1 MKFSPTTLT
10 LLKNFAMINPG
21 LSFKEG
27 NRIHTMSPEKTILA
41 EGVIA
46 ETIPQN
52 FVIHDMNTF
61 LSVFSLTK
69 DSAELEFDAHH
80 VIIVGNKGR
89 SRITYRCCEEV
100 MIVAPSK
107 KNITLP
113 SEDIRFTLSEADL
126 TWILKSASVLQSPH
140 LRIEAHPDRLTITTL
155 DAHNDSAHTD
165 TLEVPLTP
173 NSEPSTGSV
182 VLKTEHLK
190 ILPGTYDVTISLKGI
205 IQFSHH
211 GMKLDYWITAESG
224 LK

>member
-1 MKFSPTTLT
+1 MKFSAPSLT

-27 NRIHTMSPEKTILA
+27 SIIRTISPEKTILA
-41 EGVIA
+41 EGVLS
-46 ETIPQN
+46 ESLPRN
-52 FVIHDMNTF
+52 FVIHDMNSF
-61 LSVFSLTK
+61 LSVLSLNK
-69 DSAELEFDAHH
+69 EPSELEFDDRH

-100 MIVAPSK
+100 MIVAPPK

-113 SEDIRFTLSEADL
+113 SGDIQFTLSEADL
-126 TWILKSASVLQSPH
+126 LWILKSASVLQSPH
-140 LRIEAHPDRLTITTL
+140 LKIEAQSDRLTITTL

-165 TLEVPLTP
+165 TLELPTGATP
-173 NSEPSTGSV
+173 SSGTV
-182 VLKTEHLK
+182 VLKTENIK
-190 ILPGTYDVTISLKGI
+190 ILPGSYVVTISLKGI
-205 IQFSHH
+205 AHFSHT